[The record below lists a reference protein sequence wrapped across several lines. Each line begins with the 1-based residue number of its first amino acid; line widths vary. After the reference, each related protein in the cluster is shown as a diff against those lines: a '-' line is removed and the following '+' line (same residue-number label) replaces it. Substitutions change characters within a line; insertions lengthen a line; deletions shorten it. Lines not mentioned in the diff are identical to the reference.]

1 MANVDAAFGF
11 VPIRHLSGNAPRAN
25 KYTITSG
32 LAENIFTGDLCI
44 ITADGVVTP
53 HTATET
59 NNIGVFAGVS
69 YTASDGSYVY
79 SQYWPSG
86 TTGTNI
92 IAYIYDDPFTV
103 YKVQSAGTPAQT
115 NIGNCADVVAG
126 AGSTTTGIS
135 GFEIS
140 GTMANS
146 AATCKIVAL
155 HDSPSNAFGTNAV
168 MEVLINEH
176 LLKDSAGIQGGLEHG
191 NEQSTICFITRARI
205 KYIIRS

>member
-11 VPIRHLSGNAPRAN
+11 VPVRHMSGNIPRAN

-44 ITADGVVTP
+44 LTADGVITP

-79 SQYWPSG
+79 SQFFP
-86 TTGTNI
+86 TGTSATDI
-92 IAYIYDDPFTV
+92 IAYVYDDPYIV
-103 YKVQSAGTPAQT
+103 YKVQSAGSPAQT

-126 AGSTTTGIS
+126 AGSTNTGNS

-140 GTMANS
+140 GTMAS
-146 AATCKIVAL
+146 GTATCKIIGL
-155 HDSPSNAFGTNAV
+155 YDSPDNAFGANAV

-176 LLKDSAGIQGGLEHG
+176 LLKATAGIQEGLSYVY
-191 NEQSTICFITRARI
+191 EQSTIC
-205 KYIIRS
+205 

>member
-79 SQYWPSG
+79 AQYFASG
-86 TTGTNI
+86 TTGTDF
-92 IAYIYDDPFTV
+92 IAYVYDDPYTV
-103 YKVQSAGTPAQT
+103 FKVQSAGTPAQT

-126 AGSTTTGIS
+126 TGSTITGQS
-135 GFEIS
+135 GFELS
-140 GTMANS
+140 GTMSNGT
-146 AATCKIVAL
+146 ATCKIL
-155 HDSPSNAFGTNAV
+155 GLYEGPENAFGTNAI

-176 LLKDSAGIQGGLEHG
+176 LLKDSAGI
-191 NEQSTICFITRARI
+191 
-205 KYIIRS
+205 

>member
-11 VPIRHLSGNAPRAN
+11 VPVRHMSGNVPRAN
-25 KYTITSG
+25 KYTLASG

-44 ITADGVVTP
+44 LINTGLLTP

-59 NNIGVFAGVS
+59 NNIGVFAGCS

-79 SQYWPSG
+79 SQYWPTG
-86 TTGTNI
+86 TTATNI
-92 IAYIYDDPFTV
+92 IAYIYDDPYIV
-103 YKVQSAGTPAQT
+103 YKVQSAGTTAQT

-126 AGSTTTGIS
+126 AGSTTTGQS

-140 GTMANS
+140 GTMA
-146 AATCKIVAL
+146 AGTATCKIIGL
-155 HDSPSNAFGTNAV
+155 WESPDNAFGANAI

-176 LLKDSAGIQGGLEHG
+176 ILKDGAGI
-191 NEQSTICFITRARI
+191 
-205 KYIIRS
+205 

>member
-53 HTATET
+53 HTATEV

-140 GTMANS
+140 GTMANGT
-146 AATCKIVAL
+146 ATCKIVAL

-168 MEVLINEH
+168 MEVVINEH
-176 LLKDSAGIQGGLEHG
+176 LLKDSAGI
-191 NEQSTICFITRARI
+191 
-205 KYIIRS
+205 

>member
-11 VPIRHLSGNAPRAN
+11 IPIRHLSGYAPRAN
-25 KYTITSG
+25 KYTIATG
-32 LAENIFTGDLCI
+32 LAENIFTGDLVI
-44 ITADGVVTP
+44 VIADGVITP

-86 TTGTNI
+86 TAATNI
-92 IAYIYDDPFTV
+92 IAYVYDDPFIV

-135 GFEIS
+135 GFESS
-140 GTMANS
+140 GTMSNGTAS
-146 AATCKIVAL
+146 VKILAL
-155 HDSPSNAFGTNAV
+155 HDNPNNAFGTNAV

-176 LLKDSAGIQGGLEHG
+176 LIKDGAGI
-191 NEQSTICFITRARI
+191 
-205 KYIIRS
+205 

>member
-44 ITADGVVTP
+44 ITSDGVLTP
-53 HTATET
+53 HTATEV

-79 SQYWPSG
+79 SQYWPTG
-86 TTGTNI
+86 TTATNI
-92 IAYIYDDPFTV
+92 VAYIYDDPYTV
-103 YKVQSAGTPAQT
+103 FKCQSAGSPAQT
-115 NIGNCADVVAG
+115 NVGNCCDVVAG
-126 AGSTTTGIS
+126 AGSTTTGQS
-135 GFEIS
+135 GFELS
-140 GTMANS
+140 GTMAAGTAS
-146 AATCKIVAL
+146 CKIMAL
-155 HDSPSNAFGTNAV
+155 YDAPDNAFGANAV

-176 LLKDSAGIQGGLEHG
+176 LLKDSAGI
-191 NEQSTICFITRARI
+191 
-205 KYIIRS
+205 

>member
-11 VPIRHLSGNAPRAN
+11 IPTRHMSGYAPRAN

-32 LAENIFTGDLCI
+32 LAENIFNGDAVILA
-44 ITADGVVTP
+44 ADGTLQP
-53 HTATET
+53 AGATET
-59 NNIGVFAGVS
+59 NVVGVFAGCS

-86 TTGTNI
+86 TTATDI
-92 IAYIYDDPFTV
+92 KAYVYDDPYTV
-103 YKVQSAGTPAQT
+103 FKVQSAGTTAQT

-126 AGSTTTGIS
+126 AGSTTTGQS

-140 GTMANS
+140 GTMAAS
-146 AATCKIVAL
+146 AATAKIIAL
-155 HDSPSNAFGTNAV
+155 YDAPDNAFGANAI

-176 LLKDSAGIQGGLEHG
+176 LLKDSAGI
-191 NEQSTICFITRARI
+191 
-205 KYIIRS
+205 